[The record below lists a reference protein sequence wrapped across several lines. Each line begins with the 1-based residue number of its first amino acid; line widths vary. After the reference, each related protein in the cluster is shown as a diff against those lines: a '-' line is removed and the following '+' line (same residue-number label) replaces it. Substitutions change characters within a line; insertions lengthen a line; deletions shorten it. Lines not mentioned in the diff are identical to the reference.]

1 MRNNSRDHGR
11 AVKEQVSPHF
21 SSVGGALTKLLLAVE
36 PEVADDNNDLAN
48 QCYPEW
54 RRSHRTSLQTV

>member
-11 AVKEQVSPHF
+11 AVKEQVSPDLF
-21 SSVGGALTKLLLAVE
+21 EVGGALTKLLLAVE
-36 PEVADDNNDLAN
+36 PEVANDNNNLAN

-54 RRSHRTSLQTV
+54 R